1 MSVDHG
7 EGRAFLRQATQI
19 KNIWLPYGD
28 SA

>member
-1 MSVDHG
+1 MSPRHG
-7 EGRAFLRQATQI
+7 EGRTFLRQATQI